1 MKAEAQ
7 DSCLKCCGSKYL
19 TYYSFKD
26 VVDLLQCFPKLM
38 LFLLVRFL
46 MLCTS
51 STHARVEMLP
61 VRAIKEAV
69 YHLKCLG
76 VVTSVSHM

>member
-26 VVDLLQCFPKLM
+26 VVDSLLCFPKLV

-51 STHARVEMLP
+51 PAYARVEMLP
-61 VRAIKEAV
+61 VRAIGEAV
-69 YHLKCLG
+69 YLFRCLG
-76 VVTSVSHM
+76 VVTSVSHI

>member
-1 MKAEAQ
+1 M
-7 DSCLKCCGSKYL
+7 

-26 VVDLLQCFPKLM
+26 VVDLLLCFPKLV

-51 STHARVEMLP
+51 PAHARVEMLP
-61 VRAIKEAV
+61 VRAIREAV
-69 YHLKCLG
+69 YLQVFGGGYFSQPHLVNLKG
-76 VVTSVSHM
+76 THGI